1 MADTRINALTTAAT
15 TTSDD
20 FLPIDGTTNGSKK
33 LSAFS
38 PTFGGNATVTGNLAV
53 GGNVTTT
60 GTATITGGIVGPV
73 TVTGGVIGANS
84 ATIALRPNGV
94 TSTSN
99 QVTIDQDGYVTM
111 INLEVFQYLGVYNT
125 AVFYGGISS
134 ELPITGYQSVSA
146 GTFLQLSN
154 STAPAADTGVA
165 KIYVDTDG
173 DLKVKFSNGVTKTL
187 ATDTA

>member
-1 MADTRINALTTAAT
+1 MADTRINALTTAT
-15 TTSDD
+15 SSTSDD
-20 FLPIDGTTNGSKK
+20 YVPIDGATNGTKK

-38 PTFGGNATVTGNLAV
+38 PTFGGSPIINGTLTVA
-53 GGNVTTT
+53 
-60 GTATITGGIVGPV
+60 
-73 TVTGGVIGANS
+73 GGVIGANT

-99 QVTIDQDGYVTM
+99 QVTIDPDGNVAM
-111 INLEVFQYLGVYNT
+111 QNVEAFGSVGVYNT
-125 AVFYGGISS
+125 ATFYGGLTS
-134 ELPITGYQSVSA
+134 ELAITGYTSVAA

-173 DLKVKFSNGVTKTL
+173 DLKVKFGNGVTKTL